1 MNVSPLEVVG
11 YRQDQLNK
19 IFDAAETNPIG
30 QLVNSGERRYDI
42 RNKIIRNDTAWKGY
56 FPVGQVLNAI
66 ANNIHSSFRKRFF
79 RENGTIKGVTSDS
92 DFFIRANNTLEEVV
106 VENRR
111 GNLRPAKYLLLRYT
125 DLQWR
130 AFYDLL
136 KIINGNLLIG
146 KVFMGLPY
154 PNGAELFTFSMV
166 REYSFDEMTVADH
179 RELYDRVAVSPDAQ
193 SLEGTWS
200 MNVVAN
206 SNHRQDA
213 ATLLFDAKPDGRV
226 EGRYIFLR
234 AVEGQSRLEMGPDEL
249 RMYDFT
255 PLHDEIRAID
265 ANYMVGKWISDE
277 RRGFGPFSLGL
288 LQAERSEAGLNRFG
302 FYYTLKRSE
311 AVKRPT
317 AALLDR
323 ILNRSLGVGLQFDEQ
338 MDGRYYAGD
347 TDRSPNHLLGL
358 NSAAGVKCQF
368 NVTMTIPSLD
378 TFVSS
383 EDHRAELS
391 GTIQFEEFRG
401 DRNTAIPLESGSFF
415 NYLILNPA
423 TEEREMRYHIR
434 FKHREAVFVLDGK
447 KFMRKDHKGD
457 AREIL
462 GDYTTLFAQ
471 VVEEQTGAVHGVSLM
486 KFRTFESVAAVVSMA
501 QFFTSFRATGTA
513 DPAIQAA
520 ATTKFNAMTTKFVFD
535 EYNPLGL

>member
-19 IFDAAETNPIG
+19 IFDAVETKPLEM
-30 QLVNSGERRYDI
+30 LVNSGERRYDI

-79 RENGTIKGVTSDS
+79 KENGNLKGVTSDS
-92 DFFIRANNTLEEVV
+92 DFFIRANNILEEVV
-106 VENRR
+106 VGNRR
-111 GNLRPAKYLLLRYT
+111 GELRPGKYLLLRYT

-213 ATLLFDAKPDGRV
+213 ATLIFDAKPDGRV

-234 AVEGQSRLEMGPDEL
+234 TVEGQSRLEMGSDEL

-277 RRGFGPFSLGL
+277 RRAVGPFSLGL

-311 AVKRPT
+311 AVRRPT
-317 AALLDR
+317 VALLDS
-323 ILNRSLGVGLQFDEQ
+323 ILNRPLGVGLQFEEQ

-347 TDRSPNHLLGL
+347 KDHSSSHLLALSSVG
-358 NSAAGVKCQF
+358 GCRCQF
-368 NVTMTIPSLD
+368 DVTMTIPNID
-378 TFVSS
+378 TFVASD
-383 EDHRAELS
+383 DHRAELS

-401 DRNTAIPLESGSFF
+401 DRNIVRPLESGSFF

-423 TEEREMRYHIR
+423 TDEREMRYHIR
-434 FKHREAVFVLDGK
+434 FKHQGAVFVLDGK
-447 KFMRKDHKGD
+447 KFMQKDHQGD
-457 AREIL
+457 IREIL
-462 GDYTTLFAQ
+462 SDYTTLF
-471 VVEEQTGAVHGVSLM
+471 VEIVEEQAGGVQGVARM

-501 QFFTSFRATGTA
+501 QFVSSFKVTGTD
-513 DPAIQAA
+513 DPVIQAA
-520 ATTKFNAMTTKFVFD
+520 AVAKFNAMTTKFVFD
-535 EYNPLGL
+535 EYNPLEL